1 MKSNQLTL
9 GQTKRVMY
17 IENKEGLINDAN
29 ACTGWVSFS
38 KTGKTIYYK
47 GKAFVSNKGKGVN
60 ENYNDL
66 ETGEEYWIS
75 GIKKRG
81 SNVHPCE
88 SIGSVVVDEDAR
100 DEYNLLRAYSDN

>member
-9 GQTKRVMY
+9 AQTKRVMY
-17 IENKEGLINDAN
+17 IENKEGLINDGD
-29 ACTGWVSFS
+29 ACIGWVNFS

-47 GKAFVSNKGKGVN
+47 GKTFVSNKGKGVSG
-60 ENYNDL
+60 NYNDL

-88 SIGSVVVDEDAR
+88 SVGLVIVDEDAR
-100 DEYNLLRAYSDN
+100 DEYNRIKSLW